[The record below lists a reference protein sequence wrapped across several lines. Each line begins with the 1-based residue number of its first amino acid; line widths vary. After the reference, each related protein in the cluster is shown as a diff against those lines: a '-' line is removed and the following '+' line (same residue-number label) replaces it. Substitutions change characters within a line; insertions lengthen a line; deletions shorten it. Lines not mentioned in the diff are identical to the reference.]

1 MTTTDLLVAI
11 DESVN
16 LARLVRDGVV
26 KSCASLYPVQLWFTG
41 ADGSGAGLVAGSL
54 RFVLAAEPGEGDKI
68 AGWVALGWRT
78 SGTGG
83 DPVLVYANRV
93 AAFSQI
99 NSAAIIYT
107 SVQGDQFRVKRDA
120 GCSCGSR
127 MRSWQPFSEFG
138 GALAAVPK
146 PAITA

>member
-1 MTTTDLLVAI
+1 MTTTTDLLVNI

-26 KSCASLYPVQLWFTG
+26 RSCASLYPVQLWFTG
-41 ADGSGAGLVAGSL
+41 PEGGSGIFAGSL
-54 RFVLAAEPGEGDKI
+54 RFMLAAEPGEGDEI
-68 AGWVALGWRT
+68 LGWIALGWRT

-93 AAFSQI
+93 EAFRQI

-107 SVQGDQFRVKRDA
+107 SVDGTEFRVKRDA
-120 GCSCGSR
+120 GCACGSR
-127 MRSWQPFSEFG
+127 MRTWQPFSEYG
-138 GALAAVPK
+138 GVLAAVPK
-146 PAITA
+146 PDTTT